1 MKTIM
6 TVDDSASLREIAS
19 LVLRAGG
26 YEVIEAVDGLDA
38 LSKLSKAT
46 TQEPNLI
53 LTDVNMPGMDGLE
66 LTRQI
71 RAMPQ
76 YKFVPIVVLTG
87 SESCS
92 ERKQE
97 AKSAGATAWMAK
109 PFTPTELLAVMK
121 KVMRR

>member
-1 MKTIM
+1 M
-6 TVDDSASLREIAS
+6 TVDDSVSLREIAS

-38 LSKLSKAT
+38 LAKLSKAAT
-46 TQEPNLI
+46 EAPNLI

-76 YKFVPIVVLTG
+76 YRFVPIVVLTG
-87 SESCS
+87 SESCG

-97 AKSAGATAWMAK
+97 AKSAGATAWMNK
-109 PFTPTELLAVMK
+109 PFTPSELLAVMK

>member
-38 LSKLSKAT
+38 LSKLSKVT

-87 SESCS
+87 SESCG

-97 AKSAGATAWMAK
+97 AKSAGATAWMNK
-109 PFTPTELLAVMK
+109 PFTPSELLAVMK